1 LTGRA
6 WERAA
11 EPADAPARQPA
22 VRSQAVPVGAPGE
35 VLQLCGLVGNAAVT
49 ALLGQGQPATLTVQ
63 RQHVRMQNGIWV
75 GAGGGGSADD
85 NVRESVLTVLDRLH
99 ETWSVTNAEY
109 GPAAAAIAAVSPGQ
123 QVPAAALAAVVV
135 GLGRNEQPVLAGPVA
150 ANLLDT
156 PFTGGVGRGQPNA
169 KADVLALLDGLLA
182 YGQISATDH
191 ARERA
196 AANAAVGPGVPDA
209 VLAATY
215 VALSRFKV
223 ANVAGVV
230 RQDVG
235 GARPPAAAS
244 AARVS
249 SILNPGSGV
258 SHGVYVPPPPMTGA
272 GPGGPFETA
281 MLAALRTD
289 VHTWAVSYKA
299 RKAHGPTMPV
309 ASVQDGV
316 RAAQEELERHFGP
329 YVTSA
334 SHAPGDR
341 YHPGTYN
348 AAAMV
353 APASSRGITPGHR
366 LGWTGYW
373 MTLSSGSAPQSILN
387 TYHPDAAEQAR
398 VRDLFANNPA
408 NHPDIDDA
416 IHGWPAEAGSGTIF
430 LDEYR
435 QFANTTEERRV
446 RWDIFTTAVHEILHV
461 LAHPNYRAAST
472 ALGSTAQ
479 KYLRCS

>member
-1 LTGRA
+1 
-6 WERAA
+6 
-11 EPADAPARQPA
+11 
-22 VRSQAVPVGAPGE
+22 
-35 VLQLCGLVGNAAVT
+35 
-49 ALLGQGQPATLTVQ
+49 
-63 RQHVRMQNGIWV
+63 
-75 GAGGGGSADD
+75 
-85 NVRESVLTVLDRLH
+85 
-99 ETWSVTNAEY
+99 
-109 GPAAAAIAAVSPGQ
+109 
-123 QVPAAALAAVVV
+123 
-135 GLGRNEQPVLAGPVA
+135 
-150 ANLLDT
+150 
-156 PFTGGVGRGQPNA
+156 
-169 KADVLALLDGLLA
+169 
-182 YGQISATDH
+182 
-191 ARERA
+191 
-196 AANAAVGPGVPDA
+196 
-209 VLAATY
+209 
-215 VALSRFKV
+215 
-223 ANVAGVV
+223 
-230 RQDVG
+230 
-235 GARPPAAAS
+235 
-244 AARVS
+244 
-249 SILNPGSGV
+249 
-258 SHGVYVPPPPMTGA
+258 
-272 GPGGPFETA
+272 

-353 APASSRGITPGHR
+353 APASSRVITPGHR

-430 LDEYR
+430 LAKELAELGEPELELAD
-435 QFANTTEERRV
+435 QRV
-446 RWDIFTTAVHEILHV
+446 AEGGQVRELLYPARGLTLSVVTRPDGQLRAVHV
-461 LAHPNYRAAST
+461 
-472 ALGSTAQ
+472 
-479 KYLRCS
+479 CSSMPRQQRHTG